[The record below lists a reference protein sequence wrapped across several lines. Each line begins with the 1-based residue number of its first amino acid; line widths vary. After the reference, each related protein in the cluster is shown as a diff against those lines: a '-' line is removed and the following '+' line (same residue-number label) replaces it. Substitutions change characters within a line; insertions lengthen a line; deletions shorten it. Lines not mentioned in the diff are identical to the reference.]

1 MAFPFNMQTLIQYA
15 IYVVT
20 NLIITHSL
28 AVVVRIIIGIIIA
41 YDALTYSVIAVL
53 VAIVIPLMIE
63 FLGKFIEV
71 KCIIEKVE
79 KNEK

>member
-1 MAFPFNMQTLIQYA
+1 MQTLIQYA
-15 IYVVT
+15 IYVIT